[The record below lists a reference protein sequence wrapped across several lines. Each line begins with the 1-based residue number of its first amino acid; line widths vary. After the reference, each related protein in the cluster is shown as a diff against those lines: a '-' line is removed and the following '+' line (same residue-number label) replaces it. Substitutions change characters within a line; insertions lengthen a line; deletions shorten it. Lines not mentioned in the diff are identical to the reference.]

1 MPGVCTQIKMPGNR
15 LKDIKIT
22 HKVTFSHAADSLLQ
36 TSASLCHVA
45 LSQTERDGEYAKKE
59 AERLLLMDI

>member
-1 MPGVCTQIKMPGNR
+1 M
-15 LKDIKIT
+15 
-22 HKVTFSHAADSLLQ
+22 TFSHAADSLLQ
-36 TSASLCHVA
+36 TDASLCHEA